1 MAFQQGLSGLDA
13 SASQLNTIGNNI
25 SNASTVGFKSSNTQF
40 ADIFASSFNSSN
52 NASAGIGT
60 QVSAVSQNFSQG
72 NIQTTGNSLDMAIN
86 GLGFFRMSNNGNISF
101 SRDGQFQ
108 LNKNGFLVDAFGNN
122 LTGYQATSTGQIVA
136 ATPIPL
142 QIPTANLTP
151 SATNSSTIGVNL
163 NANSTAPT
171 TTPFNPTDPTS
182 FNSSTSM
189 TVYDSLGNSHI
200 ATLYFSLSG
209 PPATGSPAA
218 TAGASSTWNTY
229 LTLDGNP
236 VPPPATGTPQSA
248 IGQLGFNSSGTLV
261 YPAAGTSLKLGQ
273 MSVSLPLS
281 NGATTPQAVTLDFS
295 ASTQYGAP
303 FAVNQLTQNG
313 YTSGQLSGFST
324 SSTGIIQGNYS
335 NGQTKNLGQ
344 VALANF
350 ADPQGLQSVG
360 NNQWTETINSGSA
373 LVGSPGTGSLG
384 VIQSGATEG
393 SNVNLTSQLVAM
405 ITAQRNYQANA
416 QTIKTEDQIT
426 QTLINLR

>member
-13 SASQLNTIGNNI
+13 SASQLNAIGNNI

-40 ADIFASSFNSSN
+40 ADIFASTFNGSN
-52 NASAGIGT
+52 SANVGIGT

-86 GLGFFRMSNNGNISF
+86 GLGFFQMTNNGNVSF

-122 LTGYQATSTGQIVA
+122 LTGYQATNTGQIIA
-136 ATPIPL
+136 ATPAPL

-151 SATNSSTIGVNL
+151 NPTSSSTIGINL
-163 NANSTAPT
+163 NASATAPT
-171 TTPFNPTDPTS
+171 TTPFNPADPTS
-182 FNSSTSM
+182 FTSSTSM
-189 TVYDSLGNSHI
+189 TVYDSLGNSHV
-200 ATLYFSLSG
+200 ATLYFSMAG
-209 PPATGSPAA
+209 PPATGSAAA
-218 TAGASSTWNTY
+218 TAGAASIWNTY

-236 VPPPATGTPQSA
+236 VPPAATGTAQTT

-261 YPAAGTSLKLGQ
+261 YPTATAPLKLGQ
-273 MSVSLPLS
+273 MSVNATLT
-281 NGATTPQAVTLDFS
+281 NGSTSPQAITLDFS
-295 ASTQYGAP
+295 SSTQYGAP

-324 SSTGIIQGNYS
+324 SATGIIQGNYS

-350 ADPQGLQSVG
+350 ADPQGLQSLG
-360 NNQWTETINSGSA
+360 NNQWAETINSGSA
-373 LVGSPGTGSLG
+373 LVGAPGSGSLG